1 MERDPLSGMFYYS
14 INLQKNGSED
24 LPLLRDISA
33 NPLRVPLPVTLVS
46 RIPLD
51 RTPPLLSLQ
60 LKRRSID
67 NTILRLETFSYFVMY
82 LLATRDFHSTSTVF
96 PLPLVL
102 I

>member
-33 NPLRVPLPVTLVS
+33 TPLRVSLPVTLVS

-60 LKRRSID
+60 LKRSID